1 MNGEIF
7 VRLKNSPIISIHE
20 HIYPERCMKEPP
32 NLTQIIQSSYLY
44 SDLVSSG
51 MQRKAW
57 EQSVLKEKI
66 DPSPPPAPQLK
77 EMVEAMKKTRATTYY
92 HTLLLGLK
100 ELYEIES
107 LNEKNWNELG
117 QKINDKRSKKGL
129 ERYVFDL
136 ANVELALEDNF
147 WSLADF
153 DFPEEYFTPVFRV
166 DRLLQ
171 SSDPDFVNKKGLRA
185 SELAERW
192 GIDISTFSGYCEMV
206 DKSLEEA
213 KKSGSVALKIALA
226 YYRSLNFEKCCVN
239 EAENIYKLRNKSND
253 EKFCDYM
260 VHHVLK
266 QCEENLKLPAL
277 IHTGIQTR
285 NANILANSDPKL
297 LNPLFLEYPGVDFV
311 ILHAGYPF
319 SRDAAVM
326 AKNFPNV
333 YLDVTWLP
341 MITGSGYKNLLREFL
356 ELVPANKIVW
366 GSDSYNVEQ
375 MLGHVR
381 LFRRLTSEALTEIV
395 DEKFLSIDEAV
406 EIGEWIFKENALT
419 IFNL

>member
-1 MNGEIF
+1 
-7 VRLKNSPIISIHE
+7 
-20 HIYPERCMKEPP
+20 MKEPLD
-32 NLTQIIQSSYLY
+32 LTRIIQSSYLY
-44 SDLVSSG
+44 SDLISAG

-57 EQSVLKEKI
+57 EKSVLKEKI
-66 DPSPPPAPQLK
+66 DPSPPPIPQVK
-77 EMVEAMKKTRATTYY
+77 EMLEAMKKTRATSYY
-92 HTLLLGLK
+92 HTLFLGLK
-100 ELYEIES
+100 ELYGIKS
-107 LNEKNWNELG
+107 LNEKKWNELN
-117 QKINDKRSKKGL
+117 QKIIEKRSKNGW

-153 DFPEEYFTPVFRV
+153 DFPEGYFTPVFRV

-171 SSDPDFVNKKGLRA
+171 SSDPNFVNKKGLRA
-185 SELAERW
+185 HVLAERW
-192 GIDISTFSGYCEMV
+192 GIDISAFSGYCEMV

-213 KKSGSVALKIALA
+213 KKNGAVALKIALA
-226 YYRSLNFEKCCVN
+226 YYRSLNFEKFCIN
-239 EAENIYKLRNKSND
+239 KAEHVYKLEDKSRD
-253 EKFCDYM
+253 EEFCDYM

-266 QCEENLKLPAL
+266 RCEENLKLPVL

-297 LNPLFLEYPGVDFV
+297 LNPLFIEYPGVDFV

-319 SRDAAVM
+319 SRDAAVLS
-326 AKNFPNV
+326 KNFPNV

-341 MITGSGYKNLLREFL
+341 MITGSGYRNLLREFL

-381 LFRRLTSEALTEIV
+381 LFRRLTSEALAEIV

-406 EIGEWIFKENALT
+406 EIGEWIFRENALT
-419 IFNL
+419 LFNL